1 MVGWHHQLNGHEFK
15 QTLGDSK
22 GQGNLACLSMGFQTV
37 RHNLGTEQQHQ
48 ACRETSSPQSKEG
61 VVIEIRL
68 YTTIELIDKL
78 FSLHWTG
85 RKTRSEVEETRNTL
99 ESKRS
104 LYLALPPQCSCR
116 SS

>member
-1 MVGWHHQLNGHEFK
+1 MHGITDSMDMSLSK
-15 QTLGDSK
+15 LGDSER
-22 GQGNLACLSMGFQTV
+22 QGNLACLSMGLQTV

-61 VVIEIRL
+61 VVIEMRL
-68 YTTIELIDKL
+68 YTTVELIDKL
-78 FSLHWTG
+78 LSLHWVTG

-104 LYLALPPQCSCR
+104 LYLTLPPQCSCR